1 MAGKPGYK
9 HLYDLTVK
17 ELDDARMEITR
28 LKTLIMRHDPDL
40 LKDSRPK
47 PLTKY
52 DAKVPDRVLKM
63 ADMGMT
69 EEQWV
74 STFGITMRTWSEW
87 KAQFPELMD
96 AIEKANVRALAWW
109 DEKAREAQEKGNNRF
124 PILVYE
130 RRTAKLRE
138 AMDASNSRVADLG
151 DASRL
156 VLLDLRTEGPLAG
169 EGDELDEEEDEE

>member
-9 HLYDLTVK
+9 HLYDITVK

-47 PLTKY
+47 PLLKY

-63 ADMGMT
+63 ADLGMT

-74 STFGITMRTWSEW
+74 STFGITMRTWAEW
-87 KAQFPELMD
+87 KAQYPELSD

-138 AMDASNSRVADLG
+138 AMEGQNQKLADLG

-156 VLLDLRTEGPLAG
+156 VLLDLRKEGPLAG
-169 EGDELDEEEDEE
+169 ASDESAADEDED